1 MARYPSME
9 KSSSWECVWTDCRAG
24 SALSPH
30 VWFLIV
36 DVIALKIYF
45 LWKTDNV
52 QSFSHIFFEARP
64 VKFSSA

>member
-45 LWKTDNV
+45 LWKTTISLFAD
-52 QSFSHIFFEARP
+52 
-64 VKFSSA
+64 